1 MIRKLTLPRTISAS
15 PLVRRVLIVTSAIL
29 ALTAFWAPQAG
40 AAVYRPLMFTDP
52 PIPGCWPDPCT
63 LREAV
68 VWSEKNSTDDTI
80 QLAAGTYTL
89 DLPIAGVEDW
99 NTPDP
104 VLAGD
109 LDITKNLTIEGKGPG
124 LTVIDAQRIDR
135 VFDIAPGAMLTLR
148 KVTITGGSAQS
159 SNVAG
164 HEHGGGIHNHGT
176 LVMEESALVGNEV
189 VRPPK
194 VLPNGALFPWGG
206 GGLTN
211 AGWAGLWNVSI
222 LENAVPALLGNQ
234 AYGGGIEN
242 LGSRLHLIHTTVA
255 YNSATYGG
263 GIAQRSTLAGS
274 VHVRGTIVK
283 WNVPGDCSGS
293 NGMLSL
299 GNNLFGSCVIPRAAT
314 LPSGAG
320 PDLTGDPLFGPP
332 LNLAS
337 GTPYLFPLQ
346 AGSPAL
352 DAGNNAVCPAVD
364 QLGTVRPLDG
374 DGNGT
379 AVCDIGAFE
388 LPPVMKLDLANLR
401 LSFKDVPLRAR
412 VGEELALR
420 LLVTNDGPAAAQ
432 NAAVENLLPA
442 DVELVK
448 AGETCEGTNTITC
461 TLGELASGAS
471 AEVDIVVRPTAPGLL
486 QTRAFVAS
494 SNPDPEDA
502 DNSATAEIDVEG

>member
-1 MIRKLTLPRTISAS
+1 MIRTLTLPRTISAS
-15 PLVRRVLIVTSAIL
+15 PRVRRILIATIAML

-40 AAVYRPLMFTDP
+40 AVVYKPLMLDDLP
-52 PIPGCWPDPCT
+52 LPGCWPDPCT
-63 LREAV
+63 LREAI
-68 VWSEKNSTDDTI
+68 VWSEKNTTDDTI
-80 QLAAGTYTL
+80 QLGAGTYTL
-89 DLPIAGVEDW
+89 DLPIAGTEDA

-124 LTVIDAQRIDR
+124 LTVIDAQGIDR

-159 SNVAG
+159 TNVAG

-176 LVMEESALVGNEV
+176 LVMEESALVGN
-189 VRPPK
+189 K
-194 VLPNGALFPWGG
+194 VLRPLKVVGGTPYPWGG

-222 LENAVPALLGNQ
+222 LENSVPDLLGNQ
-234 AYGGGIEN
+234 GHGGGIEN

-255 YNSATYGG
+255 YNNATYGG
-263 GIAQRSTLAGS
+263 GVAQRSTPGS

-283 WNVPGDCSGS
+283 WNVPGDCYGS
-293 NGMLSL
+293 SGMLSL
-299 GNNLFGSCVIPRAAT
+299 GNNLFGSCIPPRAAT

-352 DAGNNAVCPAVD
+352 DAGNNVVCPAVD

-401 LSFKDVPLRAR
+401 LSFKGAPPRAR
-412 VGEELALR
+412 VGEELAFQLI
-420 LLVTNDGPAAAQ
+420 VTNDGPAAAQ
-432 NAAVENLLPA
+432 NVVVENLLPA

-448 AGETCEGTNTITC
+448 AGETCEVTTTITC
-461 TLGELASGAS
+461 TLDELESGAS

-486 QTRAFVAS
+486 QTQAFVAS
-494 SNPDPEDA
+494 ANPDPEDA